1 MIAHVSGQYGLE
13 ILLPLAKL
21 IGVVYLASI
30 LHVLVVYSGFIALI
44 GRLNPVRYLKGS
56 LDAIIVAF
64 SSASSAG
71 TLPVSIRCAQKNLG
85 VSEGVSGFVLP
96 VGATINMDG
105 TALYQG
111 WWYCSLPR

>member
-1 MIAHVSGQYGLE
+1 M
-13 ILLPLAKL
+13 
-21 IGVVYLASI
+21 
-30 LHVLVVYSGFIALI
+30 

-56 LDAIIVAF
+56 LDAIVVAF

-96 VGATINMDG
+96 VAPPSIWM
-105 TALYQG
+105 APHCIKA
-111 WWYCSLPR
+111 WWCYLLLR

>member
-1 MIAHVSGQYGLE
+1 M
-13 ILLPLAKL
+13 
-21 IGVVYLASI
+21 
-30 LHVLVVYSGFIALI
+30 
-44 GRLNPVRYLKGS
+44 
-56 LDAIIVAF
+56 DAIVVAF

-96 VGATINMDG
+96 VGATINMAG

-111 WWYCSLPR
+111 VVVLFIAQMTGTDLTMMDYGMIVATGTL